1 MLTFI
6 WSVLGFIVTMG
17 IIVTIHE
24 WGHYQVAKW
33 FNFKIIRFSVGF
45 GKPIWRKQG
54 QETEFVIGAFPL
66 GGYVKFADE
75 REAPVADCDVHRAF
89 NRQSV
94 YKRMA
99 VVIAGP
105 AVNLIFAWLAFT
117 LMFVIGVTGLKPMVN
132 LSNSNNLIGHHKQPA
147 FDDMGN
153 SLWQVSHVNQKAVY
167 TWKGVH
173 QQVLQALTSDD
184 KTIEMTFTDSIN
196 QRSFVKSFSMSVLDI
211 NDPKQNWL
219 SLLEIEAAKPKIPAV
234 LGRVLEDSPAAQG
247 GLQSFDKILQINDF
261 KVNNWQDFVKV
272 VQSNPGAQVMVHYER
287 NQAQYTTLV
296 QLQSV
301 ALSANKRVGKM
312 GVGVYVDEEVLKPFQ
327 SRIEYG
333 FAEAS
338 IQAYERSLELID
350 MSLIMLKRMLLGEVS
365 TENLSGPISIAQFSG
380 QALQSGL
387 ITFLSLLGILSLSI
401 GILNLL
407 PVPMLDGGHLLFYII
422 EAIKGSPVGE
432 QTMQIGQVLGLM
444 AIVGLTL
451 LALSND
457 ILRIFH
463 G

>member
-105 AVNLIFAWLAFT
+105 AINLIFAWLVFT

-132 LSNSNNLIGHHKQPA
+132 LSSSNGLIDYQKQPA

-173 QQVLQALTSDD
+173 QHVLQALTSDD
-184 KTIEMTFTDSIN
+184 ETIEMTFTDSIH

-247 GLQSFDKILQINDF
+247 GLQSFDKIVQINDF

-312 GVGVYVDEEVLKPFQ
+312 GVGVYVDQEVLEPFQ

-333 FAEAS
+333 LVGAS
-338 IQAYERSLELID
+338 IQAYERSLALID

-422 EAIKGSPVGE
+422 EALKGSPVGD
-432 QTMQIGQVLGLM
+432 QTMQIGQLLGLM
-444 AIVGLTL
+444 AIIGLTL

>member
-1 MLTFI
+1 
-6 WSVLGFIVTMG
+6 
-17 IIVTIHE
+17 
-24 WGHYQVAKW
+24 
-33 FNFKIIRFSVGF
+33 
-45 GKPIWRKQG
+45 
-54 QETEFVIGAFPL
+54 
-66 GGYVKFADE
+66 
-75 REAPVADCDVHRAF
+75 
-89 NRQSV
+89 
-94 YKRMA
+94 
-99 VVIAGP
+99 
-105 AVNLIFAWLAFT
+105 
-117 LMFVIGVTGLKPMVN
+117 MVN

-196 QRSFVKSFSMSVLDI
+196 QRSFVKSFSMSTLDI
-211 NDPKQNWL
+211 NNPKQNWL
-219 SLLEIEAAKPKIPAV
+219 ALLKIEVAKPKIPAV
-234 LGRVLEDSPAAQG
+234 LGQVLEDSPAAQG